1 MDINIYNIIKGPV
14 MSDKA
19 FSLNKKLNKLILK
32 VHPKANKQQIKYT
45 LEKLFNVKVKKVN
58 TLRRKG
64 KTRKVKRITIQRALS
79 KRVFVTLVEGYTL
92 NLFDQTG
99 LSFAKNV
106 VKIPKKARRLGDNSD
121 KNRNK
126 FFTIM
131 HSNS

>member
-14 MSDKA
+14 ISDKA
-19 FSLNKKLNKLILK
+19 FLLNKKFNKLILK

-64 KTRKVKRITIQRALS
+64 KTRKVKRITIKGVLS

-99 LSFAKNV
+99 SNFAENV
-106 VKIPKKARRLGDNSD
+106 AKVPKKVQKLGDNRD
-121 KNRNK
+121 
-126 FFTIM
+126 
-131 HSNS
+131 